1 MSATARIDER
11 GLIWFFVRITGRR
24 GSAIYRGCMDTGA
37 CYCVFNEHDCLN
49 LGLSRKDREKIR
61 LITVKG
67 ETIAKVYTAS
77 LMTVVGT
84 ELKAQNVDVVAKNVK
99 GFPLILGINFL
110 KNFNWKYDKE
120 TTDFTLSR
128 T

>member
-11 GLIWFFVRITGRR
+11 GLIWFFVRVTGRR

-37 CYCVFNEHDCLN
+37 CYSVFNEHDCLN
-49 LGLSRKDREKIR
+49 LGLSRKGREKVQ

-67 ETIAKVYTAS
+67 ETTARVYTAS

-84 ELKAQNVDVVAKNVK
+84 ELKAQNVDVVAKNVR
-99 GFPLILGINFL
+99 GFPLILGITFL
-110 KNFNWKYDKE
+110 SNFNWKFDKE
-120 TTDFTLSR
+120 TGEFTLSK